1 MKNKSVPAMRPQ
13 DVVVLLKISLEGS
26 DSWTQTSLARSLFLS
41 QSEISESMARSTYA
55 RLLFGKS
62 RQVQRQ
68 TLMDFIQ
75 YGLAYAFPQQPGVVQ
90 RGIPTAHSAPPL
102 STEIL
107 SEETYVWPSAKGNK
121 RGHSILPL
129 YPAVVQAVQADL
141 QLYELLALIDA
152 VRVGRARERNL
163 ALDLLKKNLLW
174 KTPSSIGRQPSR

>member
-1 MKNKSVPAMRPQ
+1 MRPQ
-13 DVVVLLKISLEGS
+13 DVVVLLEISLGGS
-26 DSWTQTSLARSLFLS
+26 DAWTQTSLAQALCLS
-41 QSEISESMARSTYA
+41 QSEISASITRSTYA
-55 RLLFGKS
+55 RLLFNKG

-68 TLMDFIQ
+68 ALMDFIQ

-102 STEIL
+102 SGEIL
-107 SEETYVWPSAKGNK
+107 SEETYVWPYAKGTV

-129 YPAVVQAVQADL
+129 YPSVVQAVQAGS

-163 ALDLLKKNLLW
+163 ALDMLKEKLL
-174 KTPSSIGRQPSR
+174 